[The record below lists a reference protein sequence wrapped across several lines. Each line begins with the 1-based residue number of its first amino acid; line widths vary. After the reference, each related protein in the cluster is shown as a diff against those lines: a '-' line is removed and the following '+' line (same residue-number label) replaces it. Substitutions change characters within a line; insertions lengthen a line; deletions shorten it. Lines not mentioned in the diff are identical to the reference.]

1 MPELPLNVIHQLRYM
16 QTKEAEE
23 FLSELGVSSEDVESL
38 RPIIGRS
45 VPIAAAPDPRG
56 VNSDIAQEAVIV
68 ARHGIPNYPRRMLI
82 ATLWLLGASNNKIA
96 IMLHVTTQTI
106 FAQIN
111 KMLPMGNE
119 RHAMRLNG
127 TLSYEAAEWYM
138 QQWLANAHELGSMS
152 TPLQMAKW
160 LKENHPYVE

>member
-1 MPELPLNVIHQLRYM
+1 MAELPLNVIHQLRYM

-23 FLSELGVSSEDVESL
+23 FLVELGVSAEDIDSL

-45 VPIAAAPDPRG
+45 APIAAPNPHGD
-56 VNSDIAQEAVIV
+56 NSTIAQEATIV

-82 ATLWLLGASNNKIA
+82 ASLWLLGASNNKIA

-111 KMLPMGNE
+111 KMLPAGSE
-119 RHAMRLNG
+119 RHKMRLNQE
-127 TLSYEAAEWYM
+127 LSYEAAEWYM

-152 TPLQMAKW
+152 TPLQMATW